1 MCEPPESRKG
11 SYRRQLRKLSRA
23 GEESGGQ
30 NFRPQ
35 NDPLATFVSFCWHEF
50 GEALSMVPTPWR
62 RRAPPSMTKRSMALQ
77 FFCHSFVI
85 SLSSVSSAVL
95 RVKNEQEHE
104 QEYEFMA
111 CIRVHSWLKTKISV
125 DIFQRIPLEGEFT
138 SGPPREKTK
147 KQR

>member
-1 MCEPPESRKG
+1 
-11 SYRRQLRKLSRA
+11 
-23 GEESGGQ
+23 
-30 NFRPQ
+30 
-35 NDPLATFVSFCWHEF
+35 
-50 GEALSMVPTPWR
+50 MVPTPWR